1 MSVWKH
7 KKCCDL
13 CCMQTATTFG
23 DVLITPISETDNAS
37 LAKMIREVLTEYDAN
52 KPGTVFTDPTTDN
65 LYALFQTPKSHY
77 YVAKQGSEVVGA
89 CGIYP
94 TKGMP
99 DGCTELVKLYVNKAH
114 RGTGLGKHL
123 LLLSIE
129 AARQEGYSEVYLET
143 LPELHN
149 AIGLYEHLGFDYLN
163 KPYGDSGHF
172 ACDIWMRKPL
182 I

>member
-1 MSVWKH
+1 MHTPS
-7 KKCCDL
+7 
-13 CCMQTATTFG
+13 TFG
-23 DVLITPISETDNAS
+23 EAVIQPIVESDNAP
-37 LAKMIREVLTEYDAN
+37 LAQMIRAVLTEFGAN

-65 LYALFQTPKSHY
+65 LFALFQTPRSHY
-77 YVAKQGSEVVGA
+77 FVAKHQGTVVGA

-99 DGCTELVKLYVNKAH
+99 EGCTELVKLYVSKPF

-123 LLLSIE
+123 MTLSIE

-149 AIGLYEHLGFDYLN
+149 AIGLYEHLGFEYLDQ
-163 KPYGDSGHF
+163 PYGDSGHF
-172 ACDIWMRKPL
+172 ACDIWMRKQL